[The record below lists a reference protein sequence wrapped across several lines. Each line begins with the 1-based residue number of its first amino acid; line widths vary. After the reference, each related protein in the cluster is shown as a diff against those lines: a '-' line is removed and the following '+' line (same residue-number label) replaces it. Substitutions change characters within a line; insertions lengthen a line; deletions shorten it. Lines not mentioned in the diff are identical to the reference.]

1 MILKEVQRIMLSE
14 KAKSKAQQRF
24 FGMVRAAQK
33 GEMDNPSSE
42 VVDAADS
49 MKVDD
54 VKKFAKTKHKG
65 LPEKKEVKE
74 GMKEYE
80 ALKKEIHARGPV
92 SEKPK
97 QKKKKKK
104 GMPPIKTRN
113 KSQFQSIKS
122 RVKKGKHKLYKLK
135 DVNKPAQKQSM
146 QGVGGFRGVHGASR
160 KSKAAQGK
168 QAPVVYSYK
177 KKEQVNEVI
186 GQVAGGDSDGMM
198 NWGMNNNP
206 YLKSV
211 AGALVPGG
219 KQKAK
224 KEVKQKSAEVT
235 GNVADKISKPI
246 GGTRVQESKGTAE
259 LATLALRNK
268 KRCAECGSF
277 AHVTGQC
284 PKKDHGVVNKRTIT
298 SEEKKYPYGKA
309 SKNNPRGKRDQA
321 ELDRAQAY
329 IKKNPNF
336 GRERGKKDQAEL
348 DRAQAYIKK
357 NPNFGVKEAKEE
369 EGRSDYGKASVRNK
383 RRFGKEGKPAVID
396 PTNERGKMID
406 KRREEHQQRQ
416 VRYEGVMDIVRRY
429 TDKKKPE
436 KKPQKAMDAGA
447 RAKRQLARKVH
458 AKYVSGSTENVPDD
472 IRDHKTWSDFRKH
485 I

>member
-14 KAKSKAQQRF
+14 KAKSRAQQRF

-33 GEMDNPSSE
+33 GEMKNPSSE

-49 MKVDD
+49 MKVSD

-80 ALKKEIHARGPV
+80 ALKKEIHSRESGSRLNAGDEERKKRKREKNKRKKERKKARLKV
-92 SEKPK
+92 EREQQKTTKPK
-97 QKKKKKK
+97 KRKFETPKARRRRIMR
-104 GMPPIKTRN
+104 GDD
-113 KSQFQSIKS
+113 
-122 RVKKGKHKLYKLK
+122 RVPLK
-135 DVNKPAQKQSM
+135 DVNKPAEKQSI
-146 QGVGGFRGVHGASR
+146 QRVGGSRGVHTANR

-168 QAPVVYSYK
+168 PAPVVYSYK
-177 KKEQVNEVI
+177 KKEQVNEI
-186 GQVAGGDSDGMM
+186 APAIAMAGKALLSGGV
-198 NWGMNNNP
+198 
-206 YLKSV
+206 KKAAV
-211 AGALVPGG
+211 GAV

-224 KEVKQKSAEVT
+224 QAVKQKAAEVA

-259 LATLALRNK
+259 LAGLALRGK
-268 KRCAECGSF
+268 KRCAHCGSF
-277 AHVTGQC
+277 THVTGQC

-298 SEEKKYPYGKA
+298 S
-309 SKNNPRGKRDQA
+309 
-321 ELDRAQAY
+321 
-329 IKKNPNF
+329 
-336 GRERGKKDQAEL
+336 
-348 DRAQAYIKK
+348 
-357 NPNFGVKEAKEE
+357 EAKEE

-383 RRFGKEGKPAVID
+383 RRFGKEGKPAIFD

-416 VRYEGVMDIVRRY
+416 AKSGVTEGVMDIVRKY

-436 KKPQKAMDAGA
+436 KKAEKAMDAGA

-458 AKYVSGSTENVPDD
+458 AKYVSGSEDNVPDD

>member
-1 MILKEVQRIMLSE
+1 MTLKEVQKMLSE
-14 KAKSKAQQRF
+14 KAKSRAQQRF

-65 LPEKKEVKE
+65 LPEKKTVKE
-74 GMKEYE
+74 EPERTAAYKAMQASLHPRGSTSDAKQGESASAHRVGGWRKPYLRDRNAKRNRGFRKYAGARVNEASAVLDANTKIRTDKERKKNKAELAKLTHIYKGMK
-80 ALKKEIHARGPV
+80 
-92 SEKPK
+92 
-97 QKKKKKK
+97 K
-104 GMPPIKTRN
+104 GIYN
-113 KSQFQSIKS
+113 SHELE
-122 RVKKGKHKLYKLK
+122 G
-135 DVNKPAQKQSM
+135 
-146 QGVGGFRGVHGASR
+146 
-160 KSKAAQGK
+160 
-168 QAPVVYSYK
+168 
-177 KKEQVNEVI
+177 EQVNEI
-186 GQVAGGDSDGMM
+186 APAIAMAGKALLSGGV
-198 NWGMNNNP
+198 
-206 YLKSV
+206 KKAAV
-211 AGALVPGG
+211 GAV

-224 KEVKQKSAEVT
+224 QAVKQKAAEVA

-259 LATLALRNK
+259 LAGLALRNK

-277 AHVTGQC
+277 THVTGDC

-298 SEEKKYPYGKA
+298 S
-309 SKNNPRGKRDQA
+309 
-321 ELDRAQAY
+321 
-329 IKKNPNF
+329 
-336 GRERGKKDQAEL
+336 
-348 DRAQAYIKK
+348 
-357 NPNFGVKEAKEE
+357 EAKEE

-383 RRFGKEGKPAVID
+383 RRFGKEGKPAIFD
-396 PTNERGKMID
+396 TTNERGKMID
-406 KRREEHQQRQ
+406 KRREEHKQRQ
-416 VRYEGVMDIVRRY
+416 AKSGVTEGVMDIVRKY
-429 TDKKKPE
+429 TDKKKSE
-436 KKPQKAMDAGA
+436 KKPEKAMDAGA

>member
-33 GEMDNPSSE
+33 GEMKNPSKE
-42 VVDAADS
+42 VLDVADDISVKDAKD
-49 MKVDD
+49 
-54 VKKFAKTKHKG
+54 FAKTKHKG

-74 GMKEYE
+74 GSSVIYVGKRNEY
-80 ALKKEIHARGPV
+80 HGPTGDHRRD
-92 SEKPK
+92 
-97 QKKKKKK
+97 KK
-104 GMPPIKTRN
+104 GNI
-113 KSQFQSIKS
+113 
-122 RVKKGKHKLYKLK
+122 V
-135 DVNKPAQKQSM
+135 
-146 QGVGGFRGVHGASR
+146 ASH
-160 KSKAAQGK
+160 
-168 QAPVVYSYK
+168 YK
-177 KKEQVNEVI
+177 KKPSPTGEKYGDKSNRPKTPKPADVRKRTKKGETARSALNRAKKYEREKVRVYQGDAKRKAAKTGEYAKGFNEASQVNEI
-186 GQVAGGDSDGMM
+186 APAIAMAGKALLSGGV
-198 NWGMNNNP
+198 
-206 YLKSV
+206 KKAA
-211 AGALVPGG
+211 AGAV

-224 KEVKQKSAEVT
+224 QAVKQKAAEVA

-259 LATLALRNK
+259 LAGLALRGK
-268 KRCAECGSF
+268 KRCAHCGSF
-277 AHVTGQC
+277 THVTGQC

-298 SEEKKYPYGKA
+298 S
-309 SKNNPRGKRDQA
+309 
-321 ELDRAQAY
+321 
-329 IKKNPNF
+329 
-336 GRERGKKDQAEL
+336 
-348 DRAQAYIKK
+348 
-357 NPNFGVKEAKEE
+357 EAKEE

-383 RRFGKEGKPAVID
+383 RRFGKEGKPAIFD

-416 VRYEGVMDIVRRY
+416 AKSGVTEGVMDIVRKY

-436 KKPQKAMDAGA
+436 KKAEKAMDAGA

-458 AKYVSGSTENVPDD
+458 AKYVSGSEDNVPDD